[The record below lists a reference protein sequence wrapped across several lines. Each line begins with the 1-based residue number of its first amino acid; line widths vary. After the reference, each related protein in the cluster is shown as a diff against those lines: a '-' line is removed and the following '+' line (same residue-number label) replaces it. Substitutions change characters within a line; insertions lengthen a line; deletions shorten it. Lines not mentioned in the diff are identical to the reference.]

1 MNQIPLS
8 AKNKI
13 NSRAK
18 NNPALLYQFDLRT
31 GLQYLFYKPKR
42 EVSAFRSIK
51 HYKTMKTIS
60 FYMAAVFVLFT
71 FHGITQVKVYE
82 DNRVKIFGER
92 PTDDPNKD
100 LSMQIY
106 GSYGEYL
113 TNGRLGFGDYGR
125 VAYNGSNV
133 FIGELGTNWD
143 SDKLQLHGKKGIYLT
158 WGRGYDYNEIIG
170 KWDISQPDRFSFET
184 DVYAKGVL
192 LSSDSRFKEN
202 IKPLGKKLTELKRL
216 NGISYNLKREKR
228 VPVEGKGDLTEKEQ
242 NDLAMLNN
250 LDYEERT
257 RLGFVAQEVQQL
269 FPELVQQ
276 DAEGYLYIDYVGL
289 IPVLVESV
297 KEQQEQIDEL
307 LELAAKKGLL
317 TTEK

>member
-1 MNQIPLS
+1 MK
-8 AKNKI
+8 KNI
-13 NSRAK
+13 FLAFII
-18 NNPALLYQFDLRT
+18 LL
-31 GLQYLFYKPKR
+31 
-42 EVSAFRSIK
+42 I
-51 HYKTMKTIS
+51 TIS
-60 FYMAAVFVLFT
+60 YSTNAQIQVDSD
-71 FHGITQVKVYE
+71 GQVKVFG
-82 DNRVKIFGER
+82 NRES
-92 PTDDPNKD
+92 DDPNND

-106 GSYGEYL
+106 GPYGDYL
-113 TNGRLGFGDYGR
+113 ANGKLGFGDYGS
-125 VAYNGSNV
+125 VSLNGSNV

-158 WGRGYDYNEIIG
+158 YGRGYDYGNIIG
-170 KWDISQPDRFSFET
+170 KFDISQPDRFSFET

-202 IKPLGKKLTELKRL
+202 IKPLGKKLTVLKQL
-216 NGISYNLKREKR
+216 NGISYNLRNEKR
-228 VPVEGKGDLTEKEQ
+228 VPFEGKGDLTEKEQ

-250 LDYEERT
+250 LEYEERT

-276 DAEGYLYIDYVGL
+276 DADGYLYIDYVGL

-307 LELAAKKGLL
+307 LELAAKKGLI
-317 TTEK
+317 KAGN

>member
-1 MNQIPLS
+1 MKKNILFIS
-8 AKNKI
+8 AI
-13 NSRAK
+13 
-18 NNPALLYQFDLRT
+18 LL
-31 GLQYLFYKPKR
+31 
-42 EVSAFRSIK
+42 
-51 HYKTMKTIS
+51 
-60 FYMAAVFVLFT
+60 FVNLFT
-71 FHGITQVKVYE
+71 IQAQIQVNS
-82 DNRVKIFGER
+82 DGQVKIFGNIE
-92 PTDDPNKD
+92 TDDPNKD
-100 LSMQIY
+100 LSIQIY
-106 GSYGEYL
+106 GKYGQYL
-113 TNGRLGFGDYGR
+113 ANGKLGFGDYGR

-158 WGRGYDYNEIIG
+158 WGRGYDYNEIVG

-202 IKPLGKKLTELKRL
+202 IKPLGKKLTVLKQL
-216 NGISYNLKREKR
+216 NGISYNLKHQKS

-242 NDLAMLNN
+242 NDLTMFNN
-250 LDYEERT
+250 LDYAERT

-276 DAEGYLYIDYVGL
+276 DTDGYLYIDYVGL

-307 LELAAKKGLL
+307 LELAAKKGLI
-317 TTEK
+317 KAGN